1 MKVKVKKSALVDF
14 LKSKINED
22 VSSAEHNT
30 ILGIDIEDEGPIEPV
45 EMMATQL
52 AVERPPVGDP
62 EFIPASISELANS
75 ASAIAQECPGPQLE
89 WFYRKLHELLDVALD
104 RQDAAERDGS
114 VLHAEE
120 EELRDLKSGDLA
132 ESLVRKFL
140 RRKILSE
147 ASEDQIQS
155 YIRNAVK
162 RMSSPEDAD
171 QLAYTLSDISGFEE
185 LEEFQISA
193 MLVDAFY
200 ESQIEGYG
208 DTQTKEPEQQEQPPE
223 EEEEEDEDVDDGY
236 EDPRGLEEPITMST
250 KKSRAIEDATQ
261 FFLENKDKYVL
272 DLFQIRLGSGKDV
285 VPFDVRFA
293 KNSTESE
300 AVVDSVI
307 SDLKNIGTF
316 GDNLDAI
323 KDHLE
328 NYVLSFLKDPEKVL
342 PKDLQ
347 IGDANAIVDTL
358 IKKHEGADSLDE
370 FLQDAEDAAVQA
382 EELGRTPFYIRL
394 IASDY
399 YLTRDEP
406 VEDTDEYFG
415 EEGEELSDE
424 EVAEIR
430 KKFREESR
438 QQALDLEFSPGS
450 LVLSNKALR
459 ALMEEIAD
467 DMGTGLGNVRNVVY
481 DDLKMMG
488 MDMDILKKRMRA
500 AKLPGGREAI
510 PSVYDPLLVMAAESI
525 IDKSYELFRYSLDRY
540 VEDLD
545 SDEADEF
552 SSVFSR
558 AYEPGIEGYMRL
570 QDMSGGEKIDDPENF
585 RRTRKAF
592 EAVQIFLDELA
603 KEMVP
608 DSQKEAK
615 EGGIRAFMLN
625 IKDSGALEEDRRDD
639 FDEFLAKKIKGF
651 DGFKRDEDFL
661 ISAIDT
667 ALSKSEKRAARYIKQ
682 LEKEKAGREKKQMAE
697 LSKLI
702 DSVI

>member
-22 VSSAEHNT
+22 ISSAEHNT
-30 ILGIDIEDEGPIEPV
+30 VLGIDIEDEGPIEPV

-52 AVERPPVGDP
+52 AVERPPVDDP

-104 RQDAAERDGS
+104 RQDAAERDDS
-114 VLHAEE
+114 VLHSEE
-120 EELRDLKSGDLA
+120 EELKDLKNGDLA
-132 ESLVRKFL
+132 ETIVRKFL
-140 RRKILSE
+140 RGKILPE
-147 ASEDQIQS
+147 GLNTDQQDLVNRASARMQS
-155 YIRNAVK
+155 I
-162 RMSSPEDAD
+162 EDAGIMA
-171 QLAYTLSDISGFEE
+171 QRLADFSEFEGMDEWEISTE
-185 LEEFQISA
+185 LE
-193 MLVDAFY
+193 DAFTF
-200 ESQIEGYG
+200 G
-208 DTQTKEPEQQEQPPE
+208 DTPLSQPKAEPKIQPEPEPQPE
-223 EEEEEDEDVDDGY
+223 EAEDEDIDDDGY
-236 EDPRGLEEPITMST
+236 EDPRGLEEPITKST
-250 KKSRAIEDATQ
+250 KKSRAIEDATE
-261 FFLENKDKYVL
+261 FFLKNKDKYVL
-272 DLFQIRLGSGKDV
+272 DLFQIRLGSGRDV

-293 KNSTESE
+293 KNSDESE
-300 AVVDSVI
+300 SVVDGVMH
-307 SDLKNIGTF
+307 DLKNTGAF
-316 GDNLDAI
+316 GDDI
-323 KDHLE
+323 DDIRDHLE

-342 PKDLQ
+342 PQDIQ
-347 IGDANAIVDTL
+347 IGDANAIVDAL
-358 IKKHEGADSLDE
+358 IKKHGDADDLDK
-370 FLQDAEDAAVQA
+370 FLQDAEDAAAQA
-382 EELGRTPFYIRL
+382 EDFGYTPFYIRL

-459 ALMEEIAD
+459 ALMEEIAS

-510 PSVYDPLLVMAAESI
+510 PSVYDPLLVTAAEDI

-540 VEDLD
+540 VEALD
-545 SDEADEF
+545 PDEAAEF
-552 SSVFSR
+552 ASVFSR

-570 QDMSGGEKIDDPENF
+570 QDISGGEKIDDPENF

-592 EAVQIFLDELA
+592 EAIQIFLDELA

-615 EGGIRAFMLN
+615 EGGIRAFMLD

-639 FDEFLAKKIKGF
+639 FDEFLARKIKRF
-651 DGFKRDEDFL
+651 DSFKRDEDFL
-661 ISAIDT
+661 MSAIDT
-667 ALSKSEKRAARYIKQ
+667 ALAKSEKRAARYIKQ
-682 LEKEKAGREKKQMAE
+682 LEKERVGREKKQMSE
-697 LSKLI
+697 LSRLI

>member
-22 VSSAEHNT
+22 ISSAEHNT
-30 ILGIDIEDEGPIEPV
+30 VLGIDIEDEGPIEPV

-52 AVERPPVGDP
+52 AVERPPVDDP

-104 RQDAAERDGS
+104 RQDAAERDDS
-114 VLHAEE
+114 VLHSEE
-120 EELRDLKSGDLA
+120 EELKDLKNGDLA
-132 ESLVRKFL
+132 ETIVRKFL
-140 RRKILSE
+140 RGKILPEGLNTDQQDLVNRASARMQSIEDAGIMAQRLADFSE
-147 ASEDQIQS
+147 FEGMDEWEISTELEDAFTFGDTPLSQPKAEPKIQS
-155 YIRNAVK
+155 
-162 RMSSPEDAD
+162 
-171 QLAYTLSDISGFEE
+171 
-185 LEEFQISA
+185 
-193 MLVDAFY
+193 
-200 ESQIEGYG
+200 
-208 DTQTKEPEQQEQPPE
+208 EPEPQPE
-223 EEEEEDEDVDDGY
+223 EAEDEDIDDDGY
-236 EDPRGLEEPITMST
+236 EDPRGLEEPITKST
-250 KKSRAIEDATQ
+250 KKSRAIEDATE
-261 FFLENKDKYVL
+261 FFLKNKDKYVL
-272 DLFQIRLGSGKDV
+272 DLFQIRLGSGRDV

-293 KNSTESE
+293 KNSDESE
-300 AVVDSVI
+300 SVVDGVMH
-307 SDLKNIGTF
+307 DLKNTGAF
-316 GDNLDAI
+316 GDDI
-323 KDHLE
+323 DDIRDHLE

-342 PKDLQ
+342 PQDIQ
-347 IGDANAIVDTL
+347 IGDANAIVDAL
-358 IKKHEGADSLDE
+358 IKKHGDADDLDK
-370 FLQDAEDAAVQA
+370 FLQDAEDAAAQA
-382 EELGRTPFYIRL
+382 EDFGYTPFYIRL

-459 ALMEEIAD
+459 ALMEEIAS

-510 PSVYDPLLVMAAESI
+510 PSVYDPLLVTAAEDI

-540 VEDLD
+540 VEALD
-545 SDEADEF
+545 PDEAAEF
-552 SSVFSR
+552 ASVFSR

-570 QDMSGGEKIDDPENF
+570 QDISGGEKIDDPENF

-592 EAVQIFLDELA
+592 EAIQIFLDELA

-615 EGGIRAFMLN
+615 EGGIRAFMLD

-639 FDEFLAKKIKGF
+639 FDEFLARKIKRF
-651 DGFKRDEDFL
+651 DSFKRDEDFL
-661 ISAIDT
+661 MSAIDT
-667 ALSKSEKRAARYIKQ
+667 ALAKSEKRAARYIKQ
-682 LEKEKAGREKKQMAE
+682 LEKERVGREKKQMSE
-697 LSKLI
+697 LSRLI